1 MKDIV
6 VYPTSIV
13 PEGSALE
20 PLRDTKILLS
30 SMQIEV
36 IHIACF
42 IFIMFCI
49 LGASWF
55 ALKKVS
61 ATETKKAPA
70 GNAGADTASPLTA

>member
-30 SMQIEV
+30 SMQIEIV
-36 IHIACF
+36 HIACF
-42 IFIMFCI
+42 LFIMFCI
-49 LGASWF
+49 FAASWF

-61 ATETKKAPA
+61 AHEMKKAPA
-70 GNAGADTASPLTA
+70 TGAADSASALTA

>member
-1 MKDIV
+1 MKEIV

-20 PLRDTKILLS
+20 PLREAKVVLS

-36 IHIACF
+36 FHIACF
-42 IFIMFCI
+42 FAIMFCI
-49 LGASWF
+49 FAASWF

-61 ATETKKAPA
+61 ASEAKKAAPVPA
-70 GNAGADTASPLTA
+70 NGTSPVTA